1 MVGHDKLLRVVGED
15 TGGLPEC
22 SGNTKKTECE
32 SKDGGLH
39 NGPVWGM
46 RGMIERCH
54 LQTGQSPYQ
63 TRTGGIRVKGSAES
77 L

>member
-1 MVGHDKLLRVVGED
+1 MVRHDKLLRVVGED

-22 SGNTKKTECE
+22 GGNTKKTECE

-54 LQTGQSPYQ
+54 L
-63 TRTGGIRVKGSAES
+63 
-77 L
+77 